1 MPTKI
6 ELAAQFIN
14 STSSHIFLTG
24 KAGTG
29 KTTFLH
35 NLARA
40 THKNYLVVA
49 PTGIAA
55 LNAKGVT
62 IHSQFLLPFGTFL
75 PVRSDFDNAPDGN
88 FYTSH
93 ELARRHALNSKR
105 KQVLRNID
113 LLVIDEVSM
122 LRADIL
128 DALDYRLKAAK
139 GDFHRSFGGVQ
150 LLMIGDLFQLPPIVK
165 DHEWKHLQHHYPS
178 IHFFQSQALRTDGF
192 TYIELDKIFRQQDQ
206 NFIDILN
213 NLRND
218 QCTAEDIKALNEHY
232 SPDKQVEDAI
242 TVTTH
247 NHLADKMNRDAL
259 DKIQKPSKYFE
270 ASVDG
275 DFPEHIFP
283 IAESLELK
291 VGAKVM
297 FIKNDTEENRYYN
310 GKLAEVIEL
319 DDTDIWVK
327 MDGHDK
333 FQLERHTWKNIRYT
347 IDPKTKDLEEETIG
361 TFTQYPLKLAWAIT
375 VHKSQGLTF
384 EKAVIDVGKAF
395 APGQVYVALS
405 RLRSLDGLTLRT
417 KISDSVISSDS
428 EVIGFSSRY
437 KRDDELPALLKA
449 HQSRFL
455 HQMLTDTF
463 DFTAVPKQIDYIKK
477 KAGDKLDFEDEE
489 MRTALDETKQKFLDE
504 HINTQRFRNQITQL
518 IREENHKLLLTR
530 VKKGSAYYLK
540 FLSAVNLQ
548 LLVHIE
554 EVSQLSKTKTYTN
567 LLKELDQ
574 LIAKSME
581 EVLKAE
587 YLSGCIVNNKKIEP
601 QESLK
606 AERDKIRKEL
616 VAKAVQHVKDNP
628 KNLSTKTGRKR
639 KGLKKGETYDKTFD
653 LFNSGKNIAEIAD
666 ERNLAKST
674 IESHIA
680 RGISLGEIDLGD
692 TLKKD
697 EISGIE
703 KGFAK
708 NYGSPIKDV
717 YTKLKG
723 KYSFG
728 KIRMVQASH
737 QRIDD

>member
-1 MPTKI
+1 
-6 ELAAQFIN
+6 
-14 STSSHIFLTG
+14 
-24 KAGTG
+24 
-29 KTTFLH
+29 
-35 NLARA
+35 
-40 THKNYLVVA
+40 
-49 PTGIAA
+49 
-55 LNAKGVT
+55 
-62 IHSQFLLPFGTFL
+62 
-75 PVRSDFDNAPDGN
+75 
-88 FYTSH
+88 
-93 ELARRHALNSKR
+93 
-105 KQVLRNID
+105 
-113 LLVIDEVSM
+113 
-122 LRADIL
+122 
-128 DALDYRLKAAK
+128 
-139 GDFHRSFGGVQ
+139 
-150 LLMIGDLFQLPPIVK
+150 
-165 DHEWKHLQHHYPS
+165 
-178 IHFFQSQALRTDGF
+178 
-192 TYIELDKIFRQQDQ
+192 
-206 NFIDILN
+206 
-213 NLRND
+213 
-218 QCTAEDIKALNEHY
+218 
-232 SPDKQVEDAI
+232 
-242 TVTTH
+242 
-247 NHLADKMNRDAL
+247 
-259 DKIQKPSKYFE
+259 
-270 ASVDG
+270 
-275 DFPEHIFP
+275 
-283 IAESLELK
+283 
-291 VGAKVM
+291 
-297 FIKNDTEENRYYN
+297 
-310 GKLAEVIEL
+310 
-319 DDTDIWVK
+319 
-327 MDGHDK
+327 
-333 FQLERHTWKNIRYT
+333 
-347 IDPKTKDLEEETIG
+347 
-361 TFTQYPLKLAWAIT
+361 
-375 VHKSQGLTF
+375 
-384 EKAVIDVGKAF
+384 
-395 APGQVYVALS
+395 VYVALS
-405 RLRSLDGLTLRT
+405 RLRSLDGLPLRT